1 MFSRIAV
8 IVALAATAAMARP
21 QIAGPVSSCN
31 SGDLQCCNQVQSSKT
46 VDFQKMIGT
55 DVVSLFPDFQAN
67 TNAPVGLSCSPIIQD
82 LSGGAQCNQQSVCCN
97 GGHFSGLFSLN
108 CIPFNGGTQSTG
120 IF

>member
-8 IVALAATAAMARP
+8 IVALAATAVMARP

-31 SGDLQCCNQVQSSKT
+31 NGDLQCCNSVQSAKT
-46 VDFQKMIGT
+46 VDFESMIGSS
-55 DVVSLFPDFQAN
+55 VESLFPDFQSG
-67 TNAPVGLSCSPIIQD
+67 TNAPVGLTCSPLIAD
-82 LSGGAQCNQQSVCCN
+82 TSGAAQCNQQSVCCN

>member
-8 IVALAATAAMARP
+8 VVAIAATVMARP

-31 SGDLQCCNQVQSSKT
+31 TGDLQCCNQVQSSKT
-46 VDFQKMIGT
+46 VDFQKVAGSSIE
-55 DVVSLFPDFQAN
+55 SLFPDFEAN
-67 TNAPVGLSCSPIIQD
+67 TNTPVGLTCSPIIQD

-108 CIPFNGGTQSTG
+108 CIPFNGGSQSTG